1 MYVLSCDEE
10 IALLYGFDQQI
21 PSNLN
26 KTDIEAVLDQFYHG
40 LLRDISNTP
49 EENLSMLK
57 TKLCS
62 TCGKYKR
69 TKVPCKYQQT
79 VKKLSKN

>member
-26 KTDIEAVLDQFYHG
+26 KTDIEVELDQFYHG
-40 LLRDISNTP
+40 LLRDISNIP

-62 TCGKYKR
+62 TCRKYTR
-69 TKVPCKYQQT
+69 TKVPYKYQQT
-79 VKKLSKN
+79 VKELYRN